1 MFQFSSRT
9 VVALLLALGASSSVT
24 TAFTTTIPPTFVSS
38 SRPTCLHESATMAD
52 SGVPAPTSEPSSIAD
67 EVDIPTNLPSD
78 CGKDYIPLATLLA
91 AGQLAEADQVC
102 VCVLVYMHLS

>member
-1 MFQFSSRT
+1 
-9 VVALLLALGASSSVT
+9 
-24 TAFTTTIPPTFVSS
+24 
-38 SRPTCLHESATMAD
+38 MAD
-52 SGVPAPTSEPSSIAD
+52 AGVPAPTSEPSTVAE

-102 VCVLVYMHLS
+102 LRFGLYASELKVLSLYETCTYN